1 MDTSQRHNAGVGEAK
16 WGLRHRHR
24 AIYVNL
30 KTHKTIL
37 SVITD
42 NDVCGKGMCV
52 GVINTSSTSEE
63 GESKRDRRKEPS
75 GGWALCL

>member
-1 MDTSQRHNAGVGEAK
+1 MGEAK

-52 GVINTSSTSEE
+52 GVGVINTSSSSEE